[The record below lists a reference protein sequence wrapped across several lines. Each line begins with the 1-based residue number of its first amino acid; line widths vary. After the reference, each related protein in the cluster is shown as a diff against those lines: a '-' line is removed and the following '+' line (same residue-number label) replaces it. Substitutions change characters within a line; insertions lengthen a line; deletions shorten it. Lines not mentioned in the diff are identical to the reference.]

1 MGSGTGI
8 GRVRGLGSAKSG
20 GHHWLIQRMT
30 AVGNLILFTWFIV
43 SLIRLPGFDHA
54 AVIAWLSSPLS
65 AVPMIL
71 LLVSVFWHLRIGMQV
86 MIEDYVH
93 DDALR
98 VLSIVLLNIYAIGGA
113 ALGVFSVARI
123 AFGGAPA

>member
-1 MGSGTGI
+1 MGSGTEI

-20 GHHWLIQRMT
+20 SHHWLIQRMT
-30 AVGNLILFTWFIV
+30 ALGNLVLLLWFV
-43 SLIRLPGFDHA
+43 FSLIRMPAFDHGTVA
-54 AVIAWLSSPLS
+54 AWLSGPLA
-65 AVPMIL
+65 AVPMML
-71 LLVSVFWHLRIGMQV
+71 LVVSVFWHLRIGMQV

-98 VLSIVLLNIYAIGGA
+98 VLSIVLLNFYAIGGA
-113 ALGVFSVARI
+113 ALGVFSIARI

>member
-1 MGSGTGI
+1 
-8 GRVRGLGSAKSG
+8 
-20 GHHWLIQRMT
+20 
-30 AVGNLILFTWFIV
+30 
-43 SLIRLPGFDHA
+43 
-54 AVIAWLSSPLS
+54 
-65 AVPMIL
+65 
-71 LLVSVFWHLRIGMQV
+71 MQV